1 MISDEKFF
9 AWLDGELEP
18 DEAAAIERLVG
29 ADPALQRRAEQHR
42 ALASRLSNAFE
53 PIARAPVPER
63 LLDAAR
69 LREAEV
75 IDFGAR
81 RRVPAGPA
89 WAPMQWAAM
98 AATLVIGIVAGSMLN
113 SGDSGPVARENGRLV
128 ASGELEQALT
138 TRLASASANNG
149 ARIGLTFH
157 DASGDLCRSFTDGG
171 TSGLACHKKGN
182 WRIRGLFQT
191 GEGQQ
196 SEFRMAAG
204 SDPRL
209 AQLIES
215 TMAGEPL
222 DAAAERQALAD
233 LH

>member
-18 DEAAAIERLVG
+18 DEAAAIDRLIG
-29 ADPALQRRAEQHR
+29 ADPALQRRAEQHQ
-42 ALASRLSNAFE
+42 ALAARLGNAFD
-53 PIARAPVPER
+53 PIAQAPVPKR
-63 LLDAAR
+63 LFDAAR
-69 LREAEV
+69 PGEAEV
-75 IDFGAR
+75 INFAAR
-81 RRVPAGPA
+81 RRVPAGPH

-98 AATLVIGIVAGSMLN
+98 AATLAIGIFAGSMLN
-113 SGDSGPVARENGRLV
+113 SGVTGPVARENGWLV
-128 ASGELEQALT
+128 ASGELEKALT
-138 TRLASASANNG
+138 TQLASAPANKG

-157 DASGDLCRSFTDGG
+157 DAAGDLCRSFINGG
-171 TSGLACHKKGN
+171 TSGLACHQKGN

-204 SDPRL
+204 PDPRL

-215 TMAGEPL
+215 TIAGEPL